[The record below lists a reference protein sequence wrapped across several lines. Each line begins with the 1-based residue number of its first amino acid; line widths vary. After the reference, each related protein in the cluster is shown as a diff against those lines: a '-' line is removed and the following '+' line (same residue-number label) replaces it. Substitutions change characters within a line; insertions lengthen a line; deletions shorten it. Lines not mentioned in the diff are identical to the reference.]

1 MVGMPDR
8 LRRPLGRRLID
19 VTEAQQAYFTRAQ
32 AHQRGVDDSALQRG
46 VHSGTID
53 RLDHGVYRI
62 SGAGYDPHQRL
73 RVAWLRLTPDL
84 SPRERTVRPHLWVS
98 HRSAAALFDLG
109 VAIADVPEF
118 ISDRRLQSRADVK
131 IRVRTGGLDR
141 DSWTVHDGF
150 AVTTPGQTIADLAD
164 DHMDGGHL
172 GRIASD
178 ALAKGLV
185 TESEVAAALGDR
197 TDVDAILE
205 LATGKAR

>member
-1 MVGMPDR
+1 MSER
-8 LRRPLGRRLID
+8 SRRPLGRRLMD
-19 VTEAQQAYFTRAQ
+19 VTEAQQGYFTRAQ
-32 AHQRGVDDSALQRG
+32 ANRQGVDDSALQRG
-46 VHSGTID
+46 VTGGAIE

-62 SGAGYDPHQRL
+62 SGAGHDPHQRL

-84 SPRERTVRPHLWVS
+84 SPRERTARPRLWVS

-131 IRVRTGGLDR
+131 IWVRTGGLAR

-150 AVTTPGQTIADLAD
+150 TVTTPARTIADLAD
-164 DHMDGGHL
+164 EHMDGGHL

-178 ALAKGLV
+178 GLAKGLV